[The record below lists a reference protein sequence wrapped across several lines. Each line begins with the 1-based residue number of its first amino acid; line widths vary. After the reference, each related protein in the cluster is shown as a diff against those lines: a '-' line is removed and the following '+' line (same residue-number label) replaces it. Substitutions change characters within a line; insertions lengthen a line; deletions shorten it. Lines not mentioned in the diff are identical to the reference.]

1 MKHLSLSLLLLLLT
15 SCVSRQEVEGNIWNM
30 DRIPESLC
38 KQYPFLRQYGAFRV
52 ISCKGVDVSK
62 VPECDGGVESYDE
75 VVSICTARFEKMKAA
90 DGIVVEK
97 WLKKLGSPK

>member
-1 MKHLSLSLLLLLLT
+1 VKHLSLSILILLT

-52 ISCKGVDVSK
+52 ISCKGSK
-62 VPECDGGVESYDE
+62 VAECDGGVDSYDE
-75 VVSICTARFEKMKAA
+75 VIPYCSNRASLMKAA
-90 DGIVVEK
+90 DGVVVEK

>member
-1 MKHLSLSLLLLLLT
+1 
-15 SCVSRQEVEGNIWNM
+15 
-30 DRIPESLC
+30 
-38 KQYPFLRQYGAFRV
+38 V